1 MPAPDQPTQ
10 SQSQE
15 QIAHEI
21 ASAHRLLKT
30 LEKKVGEH
38 PEIGQ
43 AILKLEMA
51 LNILGIQTAGML

>member
-10 SQSQE
+10 SQE
-15 QIAHEI
+15 QIANEI
-21 ASAHRLLKT
+21 VSAHRLLKT